1 MFWGLFV
8 RRQCGESFSVIVF
21 DVWNR
26 FGLGIV
32 RRRASRFGGARGS
45 CQRFRG
51 GLGELGCC
59 RATDRLSASPKNNLA
74 NNQFGQQ
81 SIWQAARHRTLGGW
95 RLWGVKMA
103 RRYFGTDGIRGL
115 ANKHPMTSE
124 VALKVGMAAGTAFH
138 TGKHTHRP
146 RVVIGKDTRLSGY
159 MLEAALMSGFTSVG
173 MDVFLLGPMPTPA
186 VAMLTR
192 SLRADIGVMI
202 SASHNRFDDNGIK
215 LFDPDGYKLSD
226 EMELRIEDLIDSDSG
241 SMLVAASDIGRATR
255 VESARERYVEYAK
268 RTLPRNL
275 RFDGLRIVVD
285 CANGAGYR
293 VAPEVLWELGAEVI
307 KIGVEPDGR
316 NINNEC
322 GSTAPAA
329 LIEKVRE
336 VRADIGIALDGD
348 ADRVV
353 IVDEKGRIVDGD
365 QLMAVIAESWHR
377 RGKLAAGGI
386 VATVMSNLGLERH
399 LQDMG
404 LSMARTPVGDRYVV
418 EHMRKHG
425 YNVGGE
431 QSGHIVLSD
440 FTTTGDGLVSALQVL
455 AVAVASQR
463 PISEVCSC
471 FEPLPQVL
479 KNVRYSDGQPL
490 EDSSVISAIDDAQAM
505 LGNSGRLVI
514 RPSGTEPV
522 IRVMAEGDDQ
532 TLVDRVVGD
541 ICDAVRSA
549 AARAA

>member
-1 MFWGLFV
+1 
-8 RRQCGESFSVIVF
+8 
-21 DVWNR
+21 
-26 FGLGIV
+26 
-32 RRRASRFGGARGS
+32 
-45 CQRFRG
+45 
-51 GLGELGCC
+51 
-59 RATDRLSASPKNNLA
+59 
-74 NNQFGQQ
+74 
-81 SIWQAARHRTLGGW
+81 
-95 RLWGVKMA
+95 MA

-124 VALKVGMAAGTAFH
+124 VALRVGMAAGKVFQNVS
-138 TGKHTHRP
+138 HTHRP

-159 MLEAALMSGFTSVG
+159 MLEAALMSGFTAVG

-192 SLRADIGVMI
+192 SLRADLGVMI

-226 EMELRIEDLIDSDSG
+226 ETELLIEQLIEQDS
-241 SMLVAASDIGRATR
+241 ASILADADDIGRATR
-255 VESARERYVEYAK
+255 VESAQERYVEYAK

-275 RFDGLRIVVD
+275 RFDGLRIVID

-307 KIGVEPDGR
+307 KIGVEPNGR
-316 NINNEC
+316 NINHKC
-322 GSTAPAA
+322 GSTSPDA
-329 LIEKVRE
+329 LIEKVHE

-353 IVDEKGRIVDGD
+353 IVDEKGQIIDGD

-386 VATVMSNLGLERH
+386 VATIMSNLGLERH
-399 LQDMG
+399 LQDIG

-455 AVAVASQR
+455 AVAVASER
-463 PISEVCSC
+463 PVSEVCKC
-471 FEPLPQVL
+471 FAPVPQIL
-479 KNVRYSDGQPL
+479 KNVRYANGKPL
-490 EDSSVISAIDDAQAM
+490 DNGAVKKAIDAAKVK
-505 LGNSGRLVI
+505 LGNAGRLVI

-522 IRVMAEGDDQ
+522 IRVMAEGDDL
-532 TLVDRVVGD
+532 TVVNAVVDDVCEAVKAVAVG
-541 ICDAVRSA
+541 A
-549 AARAA
+549 A